1 MTVRNIRIIVW
12 FVTLFFIGIVADSA
26 GFTVSQEVG
35 NIALASEA
43 NIDGVW
49 SILVSLWAVIT
60 FQVSGNIPSFISF
73 IVLIITVLL
82 VLDLIS
88 LLKGLFP
95 FTSGE

>member
-12 FVTLFFIGIVADSA
+12 FITLFFIGIVADSA

-49 SILVSLWAVIT
+49 SILVSLWTVIT